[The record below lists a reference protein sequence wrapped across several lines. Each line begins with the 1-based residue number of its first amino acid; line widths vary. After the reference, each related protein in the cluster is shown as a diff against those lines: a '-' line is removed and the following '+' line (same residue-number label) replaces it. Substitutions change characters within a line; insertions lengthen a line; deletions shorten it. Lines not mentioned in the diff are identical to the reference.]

1 MNLYTML
8 RAREAASRPIR
19 VGLIGAGKFGTMFLA
34 QAIRTPGLHVMGVA
48 DLQPEGVRQRAQ
60 AVDWPAERIA
70 ARSLDEA
77 AHHGSTFVTD
87 YVRAILTDPRVEVVV
102 EATGSPEAGLSHALT
117 AIEHGKHVIMVNVE
131 GDVLAGAILAEKAAR
146 AGVVYSYA
154 YGDQPALICELVDTV
169 RTNGFIVTAA
179 GKGNRFVTG
188 SNEITPDTVWASR
201 GITAEKAKAAGMNPQ
216 MFTSFT
222 DGTKAAIES
231 AAVANAC
238 GMESPSEGL
247 LFPPCGIDDLPG
259 VMRPAS
265 EGGVLEAKNRVE
277 IAASTQRDGTPIPN
291 DLRWGVFVVFEG
303 PSDYACRCFGEYG
316 VRTDSTGRY
325 AAIHRPFHLIGL
337 ELGVSIASAA
347 LRGESTGNSR
357 EFRADVAAV
366 AKKDLAIGEVLD
378 GEGGY
383 TVWGRCLPAA
393 TSLARNLLPVGLAH
407 SVRTTRA
414 VKAGEAITW
423 GDVTGL
429 PDSDALRL
437 RRELEARHR
446 AAHAF
451 PALAK

>member
-1 MNLYTML
+1 VNLYTML

-34 QAIRTPGLHVMGVA
+34 QAIRTPGLHVVGVA
-48 DLQPEGVRQRAQ
+48 DLRPDGVRQRAQ

-70 ARSLDEA
+70 ARTLDEA
-77 AHHGSTFVTD
+77 ARQGSTFVTED
-87 YVRAILTDPRVEVVV
+87 VRAILTDPRIEVVV

-131 GDVLAGAILAEKAAR
+131 GDVLAGAMLAEKAVR

-201 GITAEKAKAAGMNPQ
+201 GITAEKAKAAGMNAQ

-247 LFPPCGIDDLPG
+247 LFPPCGIDDLPS

-316 VRTDSTGRY
+316 VKTDSTGRY

-337 ELGVSIASAA
+337 ELGFSIASAA
-347 LRGESTGNSR
+347 LRGESTGSSH

-366 AKKDLAIGEVLD
+366 AKKDLAPGEVLD

-393 TSLARNLLPVGLAH
+393 TTLARNLLPVGLAH
-407 SVRTTRA
+407 GVRMTRA
-414 VKAGEAITW
+414 VKAGQALTW
-423 GDVTGL
+423 DDVTGM
-429 PDSDALRL
+429 PDNDAVRL

-446 AAHAF
+446 AATQTA
-451 PALAK
+451 ALAK